1 MVDTSGDLSQVVAE
15 TDEEGNLTA
24 SYVRGHELISI
35 EKPNNKWY
43 YICDGRGSVRHLLN
57 EEGTATDNYSYDA
70 YGVLLTK
77 DGETDNSYMYVG
89 EEYNANTGLYY
100 LRARYMN
107 PTTGSFTTMDSYQG
121 NLYDPISLHK
131 YAYANANPVSY
142 TDPSGYSPLPTLA
155 IGMSISQ
162 IISASMPFIKVSTL
176 IGAASGA
183 LIGGI
188 DTFLGGGD
196 FGDILK
202 DALIGLGVGAGFGAL
217 LSTLM
222 CFAILYPIALVAL
235 QTFQVVLFVYGS
247 IGVLVSIEEG
257 NTLQAIFR
265 AVLNLISLKFIK
277 GSRKMIAE
285 ASKGGTTSNSRYI
298 PMDADGNPI
307 PLNKQRVNG
316 QDIPLPDP
324 DAQGRP
330 HTVLG
335 SKISSKT
342 GEIYLQSATFPDGTY
357 PSVNGYDVPWSEVH
371 WTNHGTPQHHANPH
385 QHIFIYNPDKGGWIR
400 TEPTPYYPK
409 GE

>member
-1 MVDTSGDLSQVVAE
+1 VVDTSGDLSQVVAE

-188 DTFLGGGD
+188 DTILGGGD

-202 DALIGLGVGAGFGAL
+202 DALKGLGAGAALGLL

-235 QTFQVVLFVYGS
+235 QACQVILLVYGS
-247 IGVLVSIEEG
+247 IGVIVSIKEG
-257 NTLQAIFR
+257 NIAQAVFR
-265 AVLNLISLKFIK
+265 AVLNLISFKHIK
-277 GSRKMIAE
+277 GSKKMIAE
-285 ASKGGTTSNSRYI
+285 ASGSNPSKYQKASVLEKFTTKKT
-298 PMDADGNPI
+298 D
-307 PLNKQRVNG
+307 VNN
-316 QDIPLPDP
+316 L
-324 DAQGRP
+324 
-330 HTVLG
+330 
-335 SKISSKT
+335 
-342 GEIYLQSATFPDGTY
+342 
-357 PSVNGYDVPWSEVH
+357 
-371 WTNHGTPQHHANPH
+371 HANPLDE
-385 QHIFIYNPDKGGWIR
+385 FSNPKIGPSESAVAKYIKEINTTGTLSKPIEVQKLASGGYEIVNGHHRWLAAIKVGLDKVPIKIMN
-400 TEPTPYYPK
+400 YDN
-409 GE
+409 